1 MVIVEPWAYETL
13 LDREKRGQQ
22 AVQQPVSY
30 SEGLDSF
37 VNARLA
43 KLGLPV
49 VTRPQETQEAAPP
62 ADYNLNFNYTIPTE
76 TPKKSGGHG
85 FLGSLAD
92 IGKTLVEA
100 PGNAVSA
107 VRHPVRA
114 IEDLPSGLGRVAGD
128 VGGVLGAPAREVG
141 EPLFAVAS
149 GELAATRKPI
159 LDDNGNIVGYY
170 RDKPGFGDVLSSLG
184 EALTQ
189 NPLKTRRE
197 AQQAFEER
205 TQNPALNSASRA
217 ALTTFSDPVQLAA
230 AAATGGGALAAGYGF
245 NTGMDYASRHAG
257 QIPGL
262 NLLSPEDQQ
271 GVIAGGGLAAALLGG
286 KLGERFGPAVRR
298 GVEAAPEAVANAAA
312 KAGVVPEGA
321 VPGAGMVK
329 GPRTPESLTPREFGQ
344 SQDKI
349 ADIAKGISEGTPTDP
364 IVAVDGFVIDGHH
377 RLEAYRQAG
386 MNPEVLNLSQEEYEA
401 LKAAQ
406 FDDME
411 IAAGAHIAAGT
422 KGHQYLNREQD
433 VSLRYGEEAA
443 QMIKEMGGVE
453 AGGVEAPRAGGDV
466 PGTGAPP
473 PQEPPSGTAG
483 ASPLPEPTGKTFT
496 EGPFTLPEL
505 KPQALSRKDLI
516 MNAVKGQFTNALEN
530 DVATPAMRWRQRTQD
545 IVNSQANRLATEV
558 ESIAHDAFP
567 DIDAQG
573 RLTKLPG
580 VPVKDDAGNVIG
592 VAGAPT
598 IQDVAARLPYY
609 RPYLNSEQLSAM
621 EQLREKFAGYNQ
633 QIGDVGID
641 VNSRP
646 DVEPGGF
653 YMPRGRADIEGEDA
667 PLAPV
672 RGGSGKRGSRASFE
686 KRSTFPSMAEGIDAG
701 YAYAPLQ
708 ESVGSY
714 ARQAGNRIIDQHVAN
729 YFKTV
734 TDDEG
739 NLLGS
744 TPRARLLEQNPGIAK
759 KVAGLRQSLQSLR
772 GTYERLSDKQQA
784 AIEDFLNNPAPDL
797 DALRDALDVR
807 VGANAVG
814 KQGVNYG
821 KNAGDLR
828 ATMRELRGQIR
839 DLMPE
844 WKAALEK
851 ARQTPRGEAPIDFY
865 QLQGTSFPMEVANA
879 ANKYLEAEGPIRG
892 RGAVA
897 IKTIE
902 ALNHIM
908 RGLKSTADLSMLG
921 IQGLLGAA
929 RDPRGYAEA
938 VWLSWKSLANSRAL
952 GAFMQHFDE
961 TAGDTPSVA
970 AFTRAGLHIGGTTAE
985 HTIGTGNALPPGNA
999 IERFMRTVTE
1009 KDVPLTGTIPGVKGG
1024 LNPIRGANRAWGY
1037 FGDAMRLKLART
1049 AYQTARKAG
1058 FDVKDPQVMRAIAD
1072 SANRAT
1078 GWSPNAFAGDL
1089 GELAQ
1094 FAPRFFQSQLE
1105 VVGKSLADRGIEG
1118 MEARRQM
1125 LGLIGAGTML
1135 TVAANAALGTPIS
1148 WKDEFDP
1155 NSPNFLRIRIGGD
1168 DVSVFGP
1175 WDSLARAIVSLGHGD
1190 VGYMARSKASPV
1202 VSTAWDLMSGKTFV
1216 GDKAS
1221 LTSPGYLMRD
1231 LLTPFSLS
1239 EIGQQNPLATG
1250 LGLAGIKATPMT
1262 PTEQLN
1268 AAAQAM
1274 FGKGYYDLLPS
1285 QQKQLRDEH
1294 PDIWQRKIENSS
1306 DTTQKYYALKDQ
1318 FTQQQRASDAEL
1330 LSGQITRQQW
1340 LDDYQ
1345 ARNTQL
1351 TGAAMAI
1358 YGDEPITNP
1367 KKPSEMWAKLIQDN
1381 TGADGIPDWDAIYDS
1396 IDSLPKAAQDWINDN
1411 ASVGN
1416 TPLVQQYKV
1425 ARAQRSAYYDLPVY
1439 HGYTADEARQIDQLR
1454 SVVRAN
1460 ATSADDAAMLRSLR
1474 KVLSQ
1479 MPEQPPARIVQG
1491 VRKGILGLLK
1501 QTTQR
1506 KRYAAT
1512 HPLMVAFYGG
1522 DGKSTSS
1529 TLTQS
1534 EMDQLGAGL

>member
-1 MVIVEPWAYETL
+1 MVIAEPWAYETL
-13 LDREKRGQQ
+13 LDREKRDQQ

-30 SEGLDSF
+30 SEGLDNF

-49 VTRPQETQEAAPP
+49 VTRPQETQEATPP

-245 NTGMDYASRHAG
+245 NTGIDYASRHAG

-286 KLGERFGPAVRR
+286 KVGERFGPAVRR

-329 GPRTPESLTPREFGQ
+329 GPS
-344 SQDKI
+344 
-349 ADIAKGISEGTPTDP
+349 
-364 IVAVDGFVIDGHH
+364 
-377 RLEAYRQAG
+377 
-386 MNPEVLNLSQEEYEA
+386 
-401 LKAAQ
+401 
-406 FDDME
+406 
-411 IAAGAHIAAGT
+411 
-422 KGHQYLNREQD
+422 
-433 VSLRYGEEAA
+433 
-443 QMIKEMGGVE
+443 VE
-453 AGGVEAPRAGGDV
+453 AGGVEAPRAGGDE
-466 PGTGAPP
+466 PGNGAPP
-473 PQEPPSGTAG
+473 PQEPPSGDDGVPPSGGVG

-505 KPQALSRKDLI
+505 KPQPLSRKDLI

-545 IVNSQANRLATEV
+545 IVHSQANRLATET
-558 ESIAHDAFP
+558 ESIVHGAFP

-592 VAGAPT
+592 AAGAPT

-672 RGGSGKRGSRASFE
+672 RGGSGKRGARASFE

-828 ATMRELRGQIR
+828 ATMRDLRGQIR

-908 RGLKSTADLSMLG
+908 RGLKSTADVSMLG

-929 RDPRGYAEA
+929 RNPRGYGEA
-938 VWLSWKSLANSRAL
+938 VWLSWKSLAKPRAL

-985 HTIGTGNALPPGNA
+985 HTIGTGNTLPPGNA
-999 IERFMRTVTE
+999 IERFMRTVTG

-1024 LNPIRGANRAWGY
+1024 VNPIRGANRAWGY

-1078 GWSPNAFAGDL
+1078 GWSPNAFVGDL

-1125 LGLIGAGTML
+1125 LGLIGAGTTL

-1190 VGYMARSKASPV
+1190 VRYMARSKASPV
-1202 VSTAWDLMSGKTFV
+1202 VSTAWDLLSGKTFT
-1216 GDKAS
+1216 GEPAS
-1221 LTSPGYLMRD
+1221 LTSPGYLMRN
-1231 LLTPFSLS
+1231 LVTPFSIS
-1239 EIGQQNPLATG
+1239 EIGQQNPLATA
-1250 LGLAGIKATPMT
+1250 LGLAGVKATPMT

-1268 AAAQAM
+1268 AASQGM

-1285 QQKQLRDEH
+1285 QQQQVREEH
-1294 PDIWQRKIENSS
+1294 PDIWQRKVENSS
-1306 DTTQKYYALKDQ
+1306 DATRKYYALKDQ
-1318 FTQQQRASDAEL
+1318 FTQQQQASDAEF

-1358 YGDEPITNP
+1358 YGDKPITNP
-1367 KKPSEMWAKLIQDN
+1367 KKPSEVWAKLIQDN
-1381 TGADGIPDWDAIYDS
+1381 TGPDGIPDWDAIYAS
-1396 IDSLPKAAQDWINDN
+1396 IDSLPQEAKDWINDN

-1454 SVVRAN
+1454 AEVRAN
-1460 ATSADDAAMLRSLR
+1460 ASSADEAAMLRALR
-1474 KVLSQ
+1474 KVLAQ
-1479 MPEQPPARIVQG
+1479 MPEQPSPKIVRG
-1491 VRKGILGLLK
+1491 VRKGILGLLH

-1522 DGKSTSS
+1522 DGKSTAS
-1529 TLTQS
+1529 TLTPA
-1534 EMDQLGAGL
+1534 ELDELGAGL